1 MGKIAK
7 IQLRGISRAPSDRM
21 TSDGGC
27 AESLNVY
34 LDSTETAPVLIPDD
48 KTDIVGSGAMT
59 YKAKRIFIHKTANYT
74 NYILHL
80 EQGNQI
86 GWYYRA
92 GEFKTFA
99 TLDSGETISDITS
112 IGNTVIIATSTRMMY
127 ALFANGEYRYLG
139 ERIPEPHVEFR
150 CVPSEATLRTVSI
163 ELVTGGSATTTSAI
177 NSLNESAWNTA
188 INRIKNGST
197 SDEQGYV
204 ARVLE
209 IETDIWDEVKRRIR
223 DRKSQKAFICPVFA
237 RYAVRLYDG
246 SYIYQSVPILLG
258 AGYDKFIEVAAKKY
272 VSDTITTYIDITT
285 TKPYEVTAHL
295 MKWDTEGWSDIVSSV
310 DLFVSTDI
318 CYPYLNA
325 HISDLKKESE
335 NVAGSTTIT
344 EYSITFANGEVS
356 DEQAMET
363 ELLSKSLFFKIASF
377 ANGEE
382 SELKEGFNLF
392 KGDYKPSQDDLIENE
407 RLPDYEQSGTTIT
420 PSKLTSFNN
429 RIIAVGSKRILPTGY
444 SFPQSTN
451 IVEEGLDARSYA
463 FAFYVN
469 TPSGQQKIVSRSYDG
484 QYLLPV
490 YSART
495 YGEQGISTSYARPYG
510 FLCFPDRRC
519 EKVRIF
525 EGTDVYTV
533 PMKPHPLLN
542 CSYAYWGLSKTV
554 PETQVQGDVSLN
566 NFVSGENRY
575 EEDSNRLYLSEIGNP
590 FYFPISGNS
599 LLNAPITDIAI
610 ANTTLS
616 EGQFGQF
623 PVYVFTKDGIWAL
636 ETGAD
641 GSFVSSKPLSR
652 EISLPEAA
660 IASLDQAVV
669 FISAKGVMLLSG
681 SQIADIS
688 PYMNGRH
695 YVLENTPQG
704 LIEKEPYYKD
714 LVPAITDKDPFMKFM
729 ADARIAYDYSGK
741 RLIFISPSN
750 QGYQYIYKLDTET
763 WHKMSL
769 GLNLS
774 DTINSYPDCLIMAD
788 GSGNTTKIY
797 DLSTKLDVASAELTD
812 QKTPKSVIITR
823 PFDLDEPDVYKSIKN
838 IRIRGQ
844 YTKGHVRF
852 ILLGSEDGL
861 NFYTLNTLRGKSWKV
876 FRMIILAHL
885 DPTERLSWIDIE
897 YEPRFTN
904 RLR

>member
-48 KTDIVGSGAMT
+48 KTNIVGSGAMT

-139 ERIPEPHVEFR
+139 ERIPEPYIQFLCQEYVLEREDSFYL
-150 CVPSEATLRTVSI
+150 VPLGSESDNEIDHLN
-163 ELVTGGSATTTSAI
+163 TSAW
-177 NSLNESAWNTA
+177 AGA
-188 INRIKNGST
+188 I
-197 SDEQGYV
+197 SDISFGRETL
-204 ARVLE
+204 AATRLLE
-209 IETDIWDEVKRRIR
+209 IQTEVWSKIS
-223 DRKSQKAFICPVFA
+223 KMIKEAKQNNTSLCPLFV

-258 AGYDKFIEVAAKKY
+258 AGEQRFVQVSAAQGNDYTTNRIFINCG
-272 VSDTITTYIDITT
+272 
-285 TKPYEVTAHL
+285 KPFDVTAYL
-295 MKWDTEGWSDIVSSV
+295 YGTFDNNWGDIIDSV
-310 DLFVSTDI
+310 DFFISTDI
-318 CYPYLNA
+318 CYPYINSN
-325 HISDLKKESE
+325 ISSLLVDE
-335 NVAGSTTIT
+335 
-344 EYSITFANGEVS
+344 SITKPDESAKTMYAINFFNGEVS
-356 DEQAMET
+356 DKDAVET
-363 ELLSKSLFFKIASF
+363 ELLSKSHFFKVATFKFEDFDSLRSGF
-377 ANGEE
+377 KLFE
-382 SELKEGFNLF
+382 SDF
-392 KGDYKPSQDDLIENE
+392 PWSQDDLLERD
-407 RLPDYEQSGTTIT
+407 RLPDYEQSGTLII
-420 PSKLTSFNN
+420 PSKISSYNN
-429 RIIAVGSKRILPTGY
+429 RILAVGSKRILSSGY
-444 SFPQSTN
+444 SGMQSVWKQGSEN
-451 IVEEGLDARSYA
+451 PKRYCVSYSMKHDESLKILA
-463 FAFYVN
+463 INQNGEYVL
-469 TPSGQQKIVSRSYDG
+469 SSY
-484 QYLLPV
+484 Q
-490 YSART
+490 
-495 YGEQGISTSYARPYG
+495 PYG
-510 FLCFPDRRC
+510 LFFHPDRRC
-519 EKVRIF
+519 SKLRIF
-525 EGTDVYTV
+525 DVDSKQEYSCD
-533 PMKPHPLLN
+533 MKPHPLLN
-542 CSYAYWGLSKTV
+542 CSYAYWGLDQKVQDLSNPTST
-554 PETQVQGDVSLN
+554 TQAQ
-566 NFVSGENRY
+566 FTSGENRY

-623 PVYVFTKDGIWAL
+623 PVYAFTKDGIWAL

-704 LIEKEPYYKD
+704 LIEKEPSYKD
-714 LVPAITDKDPFMKFM
+714 LVRAITDDDPFMKFM
-729 ADARIAYDYSGK
+729 ADAKIAYDYSGK

-788 GSGNTTKIY
+788 GTGNTTKIY
-797 DLSTKLDVASAELTD
+797 DLSTKLDIASKD
-812 QKTPKSVIITR
+812 QQTPKAVIITR

-844 YTKGHVRF
+844 YTKGNVRF

>member
-48 KTDIVGSGAMT
+48 ETDIVGSNGKT

-74 NYILHL
+74 NYVLHL
-80 EQGNQI
+80 EQNNQI
-86 GWYYRA
+86 GVFMD
-92 GEFKTFA
+92 GEFKAFA
-99 TLDSGETISDITS
+99 TLDSGETLSDITS
-112 IGNTVIIATSTRMMY
+112 IGNTIILATSARMMY

-139 ERIPEPHVEFR
+139 DRIPEPHIEFR
-150 CVPSEATLRTVSI
+150 CAPSSSTIRTSSITL
-163 ELVTGGSATTTSAI
+163 LNGGNNTANAI
-177 NSLNESAWNTA
+177 NLLNLTAWETA
-188 INRIKNGST
+188 IARIANGST
-197 SDEQGYV
+197 EDANGYV
-204 ARVLE
+204 ARLLE
-209 IETDIWDEVKRRIR
+209 IENKIWNEVKRLIR
-223 DRKSQKAFICPVFA
+223 DRKSQKAFICPIFV

-258 AGYDKFIEVAAKKY
+258 AGYDKFLEVTADKY
-272 VSDTITTYIDITT
+272 AGDTITSSITLAT
-285 TKPYEVTAHL
+285 TKPYEATAHL
-295 MKWDTEGWSDIVSSV
+295 MKWNTEGWSDIVSSV

-318 CYPYLNA
+318 CYPSLNA
-325 HISDLKKESE
+325 HIAELKQVSE
-335 NVAGSTTIT
+335 NVAGSTTHT
-344 EYSITFANGEVS
+344 KYSISFANGEVS

-363 ELLSKSLFFKIASF
+363 ELLSKSLFYKIASF
-377 ANGEE
+377 ACGEE
-382 SELKEGFNLF
+382 SELNDGFNLF
-392 KGDYKPSQDDLIENE
+392 KGDYKPSQDDLIEND
-407 RLPDYEQSGTTIT
+407 RLPDYEQSGTTLT
-420 PSKLTSFNN
+420 PSKLTSYNN

-451 IVEEGLDARSYA
+451 IVEEGLDASSYA

-490 YSART
+490 YSAQT
-495 YGEQGISTSYARPYG
+495 YGEQGIVTSYARPYG

-519 EKVRIF
+519 EKVTIF
-525 EGTDVYTV
+525 EGEDVYTV
-533 PMKPHPLLN
+533 SMKPHPLLN
-542 CSYAYWGLSKTV
+542 CSYAYWGLSKTI
-554 PETQVQGDVSLN
+554 EDTRAAGDVTLE

-575 EEDSNRLYLSEIGNP
+575 EEDSNRIYLSEIGNP
-590 FYFPISGNS
+590 FYFPISGNT
-599 LLNAPITDIAI
+599 LLSAPVTDIAI

-623 PVYVFTKDGIWAL
+623 PVYVFTRDGIWVL

-652 EISLPEAA
+652 ETCLPGAA

-681 SQIADIS
+681 SQISDIS

-695 YVLENTPQG
+695 YILESTPQSIIG
-704 LIEKEPYYKD
+704 SMPLYQD
-714 LVPAITDKDPFMKFM
+714 LLPAITDQDPFMRFM
-729 ADARIAYDYSGK
+729 ADAKIAYDYSGK

-750 QGYQYIYKLDTET
+750 TGYQYVYKLDTQT
-763 WHKMSL
+763 WHKISL

-774 DTINSYPDCLIMAD
+774 DTINSYPDCLVMAST
-788 GSGNTTKIY
+788 GGITKIY
-797 DLSTKLDVASAELTD
+797 DLSTKLDIASED
-812 QKTPKSVIITR
+812 QPTPKAVIITR
-823 PFDLDEPDVYKSIKN
+823 PFDLGEPDVYKSIKN

-844 YTKGHVRF
+844 YTKGNVRF

-885 DPTERLSWIDIE
+885 KPTERLSWIDVE
-897 YEPRFTN
+897 YESRLTN